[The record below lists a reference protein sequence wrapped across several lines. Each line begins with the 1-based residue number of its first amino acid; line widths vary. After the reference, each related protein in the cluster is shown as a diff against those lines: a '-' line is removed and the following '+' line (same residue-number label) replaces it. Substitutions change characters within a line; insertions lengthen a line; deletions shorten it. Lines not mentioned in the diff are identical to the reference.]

1 MDRLPDGGRVF
12 MCPWTGFQDWDMV
25 IKLGTAVFLGAL
37 IGLERGAH
45 GKEAGF
51 RTYALVSL
59 GSALMMLVSVN
70 IFETYRGLSNVDPGR
85 IAGQVVTGI
94 GFLGAGAIIRSQER
108 VRGLTTAAGIW
119 VVCGIG
125 LACGLGAYQEA
136 ILGTAFALIIL
147 AFFSSVEH
155 KLLRSKDRKPSQ

>member
-1 MDRLPDGGRVF
+1 
-12 MCPWTGFQDWDMV
+12 MV
-25 IKLGTAVFLGAL
+25 IKLGAATLLGAL

-70 IFETYRGLSNVDPGR
+70 IFEMYKGLANIDPGR

-108 VRGLTTAAGIW
+108 IRGLTTAAGIW

-125 LACGLGAYQEA
+125 LACGLGAYQAA
-136 ILGTAFALIIL
+136 ILGTAFALMIL
-147 AFFSSVEH
+147 AFFSRLEH
-155 KLLRSKDRKPSQ
+155 KLLHLKDRNQANS